1 MAVAFKIIMM
11 ITGALLMAL
20 GLAISPLPGPLGL
33 PVMLVG
39 LVLLLRSS
47 TWIKRLFVR
56 LVHKYPKWLGPLRSL
71 MRPRAKVLAVLWRF
85 MLRAEGLVVRPRSS
99 LLRRLHRAFRRRR
112 HHAFAPAA

>member
-1 MAVAFKIIMM
+1 MAIVFKLILM
-11 ITGALLMAL
+11 IAGVLLVAL

-47 TWIKRLFVR
+47 TWVKRQFVR

-71 MRPRAKVLAVLWRF
+71 MRPHAKILAALWRF
-85 MLRAEGLVVRPRSS
+85 MLRAEGLVLKPRNS
-99 LLRRLHRAFRRRR
+99 LLRRMRRVLRRR
-112 HHAFAPAA
+112 HHAAAQAV

>member
-1 MAVAFKIIMM
+1 MAVVFKIIMM

-47 TWIKRLFVR
+47 TWVKRHFVR

-71 MRPRAKVLAVLWRF
+71 MRPHAKVLAVLWRF
-85 MLRAEGLVVRPRSS
+85 MLRAEGLVVRRHNS
-99 LLRRLHRAFRRRR
+99 LLRRIHRFFRRR
-112 HHAFAPAA
+112 HAPAAQPV

>member
-1 MAVAFKIIMM
+1 MAVVFKIIMM

-47 TWIKRLFVR
+47 TWVKRHFVR

-71 MRPRAKVLAVLWRF
+71 MRPHAKFLAVLWRF
-85 MLRAEGLVVRPRSS
+85 MLRAEGLALKPRHS
-99 LLRRLHRAFRRRR
+99 LLRRIHRFFRRR
-112 HHAFAPAA
+112 HHAEAAAA